1 MARRWTKCANGK
13 SPSKPAGQSPLGQSR
28 PTSPQSMAAT
38 APQTLDDPFQRA
50 LYGMLYGIMRWDQ
63 LTQFWAK
70 VDAGAGWDLYAVGAE
85 APAQPAD
92 AQHVIKFMR
101 DLDSLLRREHQE
113 DYCGIVYADN
123 LDQPSFIKIY
133 D

>member
-38 APQTLDDPFQRA
+38 APQTLDDTLQRA

-63 LTQFWAK
+63 LTPFWAK
-70 VDAGAGWDLYAVGAE
+70 VDAGAGWDLYAVGAGG
-85 APAQPAD
+85 PAQPGG
-92 AQHVIKFMR
+92 AQTH
-101 DLDSLLRREHQE
+101 
-113 DYCGIVYADN
+113 
-123 LDQPSFIKIY
+123 IKIL
-133 D
+133 